1 MWLELFPRLVRY
13 VQPKII
19 PGSSVNPLQTSKET
33 APLSLFT
40 CSALTRLSRLSRT
53 SEGIFWGAGLTSEKG
68 EVLVCY
74 AKKSKVFS
82 FQEIFEKRS

>member
-1 MWLELFPRLVRY
+1 MAGAVPSVGKVCATQNHPRFLCKSITDKQRNST
-13 VQPKII
+13 II
-19 PGSSVNPLQTSKET
+19 
-33 APLSLFT
+33 SLFT
-40 CSALTRLSRLSRT
+40 CSALNRLSRLSRT
-53 SEGIFWGAGLTSEKG
+53 SEGIFWGAGLTPEKG